1 MFNITEILLA
11 LTVIVLAWAIIRT
24 NEEVRKLS
32 IRLDM
37 MDASRAINT
46 RKQRTKQVEA
56 TEPSWQIGDQP
67 PAGVVVPEP
76 PIVDIEC
83 PNCGR
88 EYQSN
93 SSECPFCGAEN
104 LHAGGNA

>member
-46 RKQRTKQVEA
+46 RKQRTKQ
-56 TEPSWQIGDQP
+56 IGDQP